1 MKRGTKITKFL
12 LNLEKTKAKQG
23 TVKKIEINNKEID
36 NSVEINKELQKIFE
50 NLVKK
55 RLRKAKNVYN
65 EFLKIFHCRP

>member
-36 NSVEINKELQKIFE
+36 NSVEINKELQKVFE

-55 RLRKAKNVYN
+55 RLRKTKNAYN
-65 EFLKIFHCRP
+65 EF

>member
-1 MKRGTKITKFL
+1 MKRGTKIAKFF

-36 NSVEINKELQKIFE
+36 NSVEINKELQKVFE

-55 RLRKAKNVYN
+55 RLRKTKNAYN
-65 EFLKIFHCRP
+65 EF

>member
-1 MKRGTKITKFL
+1 MKRGTKITKFF

-36 NSVEINKELQKIFE
+36 NSVEINKELQKVFE

-55 RLRKAKNVYN
+55 RLRKMKNAYN
-65 EFLKIFHCRP
+65 EF

>member
-1 MKRGTKITKFL
+1 MKRGTKITKFF

-36 NSVEINKELQKIFE
+36 NSVEINKELQKVFE

-55 RLRKAKNVYN
+55 RLRKTKYAYN
-65 EFLKIFHCRP
+65 EF

>member
-1 MKRGTKITKFL
+1 MKRGTKITNFF

-36 NSVEINKELQKIFE
+36 NSVEINKELQKVFE

-55 RLRKAKNVYN
+55 RLRKTKNAYN
-65 EFLKIFHCRP
+65 EF

>member
-12 LNLEKTKAKQG
+12 LNLEKTKVKQG

-36 NSVEINKELQKIFE
+36 NSIEINKELQKIFE

-55 RLRKAKNVYN
+55 RLRKTNNVYN

>member
-1 MKRGTKITKFL
+1 MKRGTKITKFF

-36 NSVEINKELQKIFE
+36 NSVEINEELQKVFE

-55 RLRKAKNVYN
+55 RLRKTKNAYN
-65 EFLKIFHCRP
+65 EF

>member
-55 RLRKAKNVYN
+55 RLRKVKNVYN

>member
-1 MKRGTKITKFL
+1 MKRGTKITKFF

-36 NSVEINKELQKIFE
+36 NSVEINKELQKVFE

-55 RLRKAKNVYN
+55 RLRKTKNACN
-65 EFLKIFHCRP
+65 EF